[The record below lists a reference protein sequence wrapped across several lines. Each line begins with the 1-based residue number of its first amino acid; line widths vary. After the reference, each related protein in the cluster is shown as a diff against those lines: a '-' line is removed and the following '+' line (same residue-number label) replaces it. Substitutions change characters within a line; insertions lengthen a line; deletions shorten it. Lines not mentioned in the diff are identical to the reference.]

1 MYACLVFRNI
11 QEHHDQNEPKH
22 ESESVWFGLIRL
34 VTAILRRKSCSI
46 RSFSLLSVIPLII
59 GIIAIILFNLFMIYL
74 AISCSIIHC
83 LLSLS
88 NQALTKILA
97 NHFCKHSIDIT
108 HLFTYFMHTFLCVQ
122 FFIHYLQIYSAFRL
136 YNLFFWK

>member
-1 MYACLVFRNI
+1 MFRYI

-22 ESESVWFGLIRL
+22 ESESVWFELIRL

-59 GIIAIILFNLFMIYL
+59 GIIALILFYLFMIYL
-74 AISCSIIHC
+74 AISYSFIHC

-97 NHFCKHSIDIT
+97 NHFCKHSILIS
-108 HLFTYFMHTFLCVQ
+108 LTYLLILCTYSFVCSSV
-122 FFIHYLQIYSAFRL
+122 FIIYKFIQPFDCKIYFSGNKRL
-136 YNLFFWK
+136 